1 MTTLTGL
8 WPLVRFTLRRD
19 RVRLAVWLLGIAVT
33 TAISAASLLDVY
45 SDQGAIDSYVRL
57 FGDNPALVA
66 FAGPGYGFDDP
77 NIGVV
82 LVNETQLYGMIA
94 TALMSIFL
102 LNRGTRA
109 EEDSERA
116 ELVLASVVGRYAP
129 TAASTVVVA
138 LANFT
143 IAVLCLLAFVAL
155 DYPAPG
161 SVALAASQLVV
172 GLMFAGVAA
181 VMAQLFGS
189 GRSVLGMS
197 SVVLAVAFVVRAIG
211 DIGHNFLSWMSPIG
225 WAQGV
230 RAYAGERWWT
240 LGLSAA
246 LAGALVAVSFWL
258 ATRRDLGTGLLPQK
272 PGPPSAAGWVTRPL
286 GLALRLQ
293 RGSLIGWTIGLFL
306 TGAVYGSIADDIDE
320 LIKDNPQLAEVFLR
334 LGGASLTD
342 TYFATSMT
350 MLALIASGFAISS
363 ALTLRSEEGA
373 GRAEAILAG
382 PVSRNRWALSHL
394 LIAAG
399 GTVLTVGAAG
409 LGVGTG
415 YAAVIGDFWQIPRL
429 TGVALVTVPGVLV
442 LMGATTVL
450 FGLAPR
456 AALASWGVLA
466 VVAVIGFF
474 AELLQ
479 LPGWALRLSPFEH
492 LPAVPAEDLRL
503 GPIILL
509 AALAGALVAAGLW
522 GLRHRDA
529 GAHE

>member
-1 MTTLTGL
+1 VTTLTGL

-19 RVRLAVWLLGIAVT
+19 RVRLAVWILGIAVT
-33 TAISAASLLDVY
+33 TVISAASLLDVY
-45 SDQGAIDSYVRL
+45 PDQAAIDSYVRL

-82 LVNETQLYGMIA
+82 LVNETQLYGMVA

-102 LNRGTRA
+102 LNRSTRA

-116 ELVLASVVGRYAP
+116 ELVLANVVGRHAP
-129 TAASTVVVA
+129 TAAATAVVA
-138 LANFT
+138 LANVV
-143 IAVLCLLAFVAL
+143 IAVLCLLGFVAL
-155 DYPAPG
+155 DYPVPG
-161 SVALAASQLVV
+161 SVALAGSQLVV
-172 GLMFAGVAA
+172 GIMFAGVTA
-181 VMAQLFGS
+181 VMAQLFSS

-211 DIGHNFLSWMSPIG
+211 DNHDRELWPMSPMG

-240 LGLSAA
+240 LALCAA
-246 LAGALVAVSFWL
+246 LAVALVTASFWL
-258 ATRRDLGTGLLPQK
+258 STRRDLGTGLLPQK
-272 PGPPSAAGWVTRPL
+272 PGPPAAAGWVTRPL
-286 GLALRLQ
+286 GLAFRLQ

-306 TGAVYGSIADDIDE
+306 IGGVYGSIADDIDE
-320 LIKDNPQLAEVFLR
+320 MIEDNPQFAEVFLR

-342 TYFATSMT
+342 TFFATSMT

-373 GRAEAILAG
+373 GRADSVLAG
-382 PVSRNRWALSHL
+382 PVSRDRWALSHL
-394 LIAAG
+394 VIAVA

-409 LGVGTG
+409 LGVGVG
-415 YAAVIGDFWQIPRL
+415 YAAVIGDLSQIPRL

-442 LMGATTVL
+442 LVGATTAL

-466 VVAVIGFF
+466 VMAVIGFF
-474 AELLQ
+474 AALLQ
-479 LPGWALRLSPFEH
+479 LPDWTLLVSPFEH

-503 GPIILL
+503 APILL
-509 AALAGALVAAGLW
+509 LTVLAAALVAGGLW

-529 GAHE
+529 GAH